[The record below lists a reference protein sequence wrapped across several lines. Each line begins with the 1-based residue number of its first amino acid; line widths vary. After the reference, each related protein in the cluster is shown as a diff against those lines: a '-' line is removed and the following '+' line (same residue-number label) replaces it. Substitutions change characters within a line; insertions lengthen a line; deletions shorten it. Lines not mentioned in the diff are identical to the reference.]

1 MEPIALS
8 SASLAMAQPAG
19 VRLSASIDRQLFLDY
34 LHDLQLDDCTNIA
47 GDNGTLCFTLRDEL
61 RQQWTPQYDTTNLWH
76 ALQHNNAVNR
86 RDLEREIVVAML
98 VAPFPFDYPSYQE
111 FAVAVRIRANIVD
124 AARRTQLNFHTE
136 AVNRPSD
143 CWIYSEESGFT
154 ILPGHS
160 LITALQKATQPDASG
175 RLYSFSCY
183 RATEYVILLGIA
195 QELALTNPDL
205 LAQLQ
210 AQWETRAIMSGSF
223 HDTFL
228 YEYGSLD
235 QPLPARYYVPGD
247 RLWFRNPD
255 ERSSDIAGY
264 EGSWVIYL
272 GGGLFSNFWKPAKPY
287 TLAEKCIEIFH
298 WRDGAVPGDD
308 GELCMDE
315 ARVEAHIQRSRS
327 EPAESSLILQRM
339 LRLRDPQ
346 GVYAEGGCL
355 DASREYPR
363 HVCPGTADISL
374 PLA

>member
-1 MEPIALS
+1 MERMALP
-8 SASLAMAQPAG
+8 SASLAATG
-19 VRLSASIDRQLFLDY
+19 IRLPDADRQLFLDY
-34 LHDLQLDDCTNIA
+34 LHELALGECAAITTEDD
-47 GDNGTLCFTLRDEL
+47 GTVLFALREEW
-61 RQQWTPQYDTTNLWH
+61 RQQWAPQHDTTGLTH
-76 ALQHNNAVNR
+76 ALGIDGAANR

-98 VAPFPFDYPSYQE
+98 AAPIAFNYPGHDE
-111 FAVAVRIRANIVD
+111 FAAAVRIRANIAE
-124 AARRTQLNFHTE
+124 AARRTQLDFHTE

-143 CWIYSEESGFT
+143 CWTYSEECGFT
-154 ILPGHS
+154 ILPGRP
-160 LITALQKATQPDASG
+160 LIASLQKATQPDASG

-195 QELALTNPDL
+195 QELALSNPAL

-228 YEYGSLD
+228 HEYGSLD
-235 QPLPARYYVPGD
+235 APLPAGYYVPGD

-272 GGGLFSNFWKPAKPY
+272 GGGLFSNFWKPARPY
-287 TLAEKCIEIFH
+287 TLADKCIEVFH
-298 WRDGAVPGDD
+298 WRDGAVPGED
-308 GELCMDE
+308 GELRMDE
-315 ARVEAHIQRSRS
+315 ALVEAHIARTHSD
-327 EPAESSLILQRM
+327 PAAFARILRRM
-339 LRLRDPQ
+339 RRLRDPQ
-346 GVYAEGGCL
+346 GVYAEGGCI

-363 HVCPGTADISL
+363 HVCPGTAEIAL